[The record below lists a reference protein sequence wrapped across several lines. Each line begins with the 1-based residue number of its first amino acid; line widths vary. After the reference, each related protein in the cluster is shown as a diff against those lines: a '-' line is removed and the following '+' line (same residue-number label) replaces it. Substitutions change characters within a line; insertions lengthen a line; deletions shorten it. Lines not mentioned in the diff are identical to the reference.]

1 MATASTLLDDIR
13 TQFGDTDKNFI
24 SDANGLLWLNEAQQK
39 MSKVTYELKRQKYF
53 PAYTYMNTLEIP
65 DDCLMIED
73 VGSIRDLKNNL
84 NYLPHREFNRRQL
97 WVNNAVGN
105 PRLWTQMDRLVYF
118 WPRSNGSGLTTTVNA
133 SATETATSITMASTD
148 NLRSQGRVKI
158 DDEEI
163 EYTNKG
169 SITINGCL
177 RGRGGTDTASHSSAA
192 SVMQLDFML
201 TYSRISTALTGQ
213 TSELEI
219 REAWHDVLKNY
230 VIYLAYL
237 SEGDS
242 DKAASYYSLWS
253 DAMAQAEVNE
263 KRRQDTNQNVIRDF
277 ESYGIAGDDAPG
289 VY

>member
-1 MATASTLLDDIR
+1 MATASTLLDDVR

-53 PAYTYMNTLEIP
+53 PVYTYQNTLSIP

-73 VGSIRDLKNNL
+73 VASLKDLKVNL
-84 NYLPHREFNRRQL
+84 NYVPHREFNRRNL

-118 WPRSNGSGLTTTVNA
+118 WPRVNNSGLTTTVNA
-133 SATETATSITMASTD
+133 STTDSATSITLASTG
-148 NLRSQGRVKI
+148 NLKSQGRVLI
-158 DDEEI
+158 DSEEI
-163 EYTNKG
+163 EYTDKG
-169 SITINGCL
+169 TTTINGCL
-177 RGRGGTDTASHSSAA
+177 RGRGGTTAASHASAA

-201 TYSRISTALTGQ
+201 TYSRISTALTAQ

-237 SEGDS
+237 AEGDS
-242 DKAASYYSLWS
+242 EKAQSYYSLWS
-253 DAMAQAEVNE
+253 NGLAQAEVNE
-263 KRRQDTNQNVIRDF
+263 KRRQDTNQYSIRDF
-277 ESYGIAGDDAPG
+277 ENDGYVGDDWPG